1 MLQIGLHYVDVLMM
15 LLGPIKSVSGMAS
28 QLVLPGDNPDVGSL
42 LMTHENGAISS
53 LNTCYASASE
63 YYVMNIYGKKMSAY
77 YNLFDGLRALN
88 QGHNEQY
95 QVSVDK
101 VDTLAEQLIEWADAA
116 EGDANPEVGGDSAT
130 ESLAVIKAGIKSV
143 AEGRHVEVAE
153 VLAGDD

>member
-1 MLQIGLHYVDVLMM
+1 
-15 LLGPIKSVSGMAS
+15 
-28 QLVLPGDNPDVGSL
+28 
-42 LMTHENGAISS
+42 
-53 LNTCYASASE
+53 
-63 YYVMNIYGKKMSAY
+63 MNIYGKKMSAY

-116 EGDANPEVGGDSAT
+116 EGGANPEVGGDSAT

-143 AEGRHVEVAE
+143 TEGRHVEVAD
-153 VLAGDD
+153 VLAGNI